1 MGVPV
6 YKKRDFKEV
15 GRLSIP
21 LKEWSGGDEVHVHG
35 KFLKRGG
42 LKGAGWR
49 LTLPKM
55 SANTLDTFSCHDK
68 RAEECWDWEWG
79 EAMIDN
85 EVFWRWE
92 WLEEIVVGRKDEHDE
107 VMWREK

>member
-42 LKGAGWR
+42 LKGAG
-49 LTLPKM
+49 
-55 SANTLDTFSCHDK
+55 
-68 RAEECWDWEWG
+68 
-79 EAMIDN
+79 
-85 EVFWRWE
+85 
-92 WLEEIVVGRKDEHDE
+92 
-107 VMWREK
+107 